1 MTSLDMQERGR
12 PLMGCLV
19 PAVIVAVACCSLI
32 GCHCATGVVGG
43 ATKSKVVDDE
53 DLLARVRLGMKREEV
68 ERILDAAGI
77 QWGFVE
83 ADNTLRGAT
92 APRRANIFALTRVA
106 FVIRL
111 TSAGTVRA
119 VEKEIALMEKA
130 KDCVICTSGMAA
142 LSMIFFTYLSMHHN
156 ASSWQNKTCY

>member
-1 MTSLDMQERGR
+1 
-12 PLMGCLV
+12 MGCLV

-32 GCHCATGVVGG
+32 GCHCAAGVVGG
-43 ATKSKVVDDE
+43 ATSNTLEGDE

-77 QWGFVE
+77 QWGFQE
-83 ADNTLRGAT
+83 SDNTLRGAT

-119 VEKEIALMEKA
+119 VEKSLYIIAL
-130 KDCVICTSGMAA
+130 
-142 LSMIFFTYLSMHHN
+142 
-156 ASSWQNKTCY
+156 